1 MTQNSPA
8 RLNDSLVGVVRLGSC
23 FIGNVTKLRFF
34 TMWDGEEGHL
44 VALEWSLQRS
54 SRMIQQH
61 GFQVHIEN

>member
-44 VALEWSLQRS
+44 VALEWSLQDH
-54 SRMIQQH
+54 H
-61 GFQVHIEN
+61 GWYNSMAFKCI